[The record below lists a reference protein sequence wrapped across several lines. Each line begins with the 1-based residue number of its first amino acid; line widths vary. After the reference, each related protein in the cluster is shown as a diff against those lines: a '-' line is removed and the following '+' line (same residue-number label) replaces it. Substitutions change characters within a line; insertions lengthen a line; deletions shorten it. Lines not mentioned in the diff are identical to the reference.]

1 MLRPLLA
8 VIYLIKSA
16 ILTIRSSNLSEKEV
30 VATMEEDNDSL
41 KTAALNLIKEVIKT
55 QQTQN
60 QIQLTVLNH
69 CSRVLNAQQIT

>member
-30 VATMEEDNDSL
+30 VATMKEDNDSL
-41 KTAALNLIKEVIKT
+41 NTAALNLIKEVIKT